1 MELDTLIF
9 LLKFFLFSQFIKY
22 LTFIGKVLSSLICA
36 RRSLFLYR
44 QESSYKRREFVDSV
58 LILHRIITCHSNL
71 NTSWNKS
78 NYLTYFNTNPP
89 DGNSY
94 LSSPNPR
101 ESSDWWGYKRNQYS
115 LYSLFRYFKYLSKM
129 VCLAEE
135 ALDIDSLKSI
145 IAEIFFWY
153 SATILNCS
161 SIEGTGISNS
171 S

>member
-1 MELDTLIF
+1 MALKPRSRFYIF

-78 NYLTYFNTNPP
+78 NYLTYFNTNPLG
-89 DGNSY
+89 GNSY

-101 ESSDWWGYKRNQYS
+101 ESSDWEDINVTNI
-115 LYSLFRYFKYLSKM
+115 LFIHCFVTLNIYPRW
-129 VCLAEE
+129 LAWQR
-135 ALDIDSLKSI
+135 KH
-145 IAEIFFWY
+145 W
-153 SATILNCS
+153 T
-161 SIEGTGISNS
+161 
-171 S
+171 